1 MCLYYKMSRDE
12 CEMNCER
19 ILQWA
24 RNKRGKVFVESILEW
39 VRENDHVTERQM
51 ECVDENII
59 EKFIRYPNLFYY
71 IFEYH
76 KYFFQVTS

>member
-1 MCLYYKMSRDE
+1 MFRDE

-24 RNKRGKVFVESILEW
+24 RNKRGTAFVESILEW

-51 ECVDENII
+51 ECVENII
-59 EKFIRYPNLFYY
+59 EKFKIP
-71 IFEYH
+71 
-76 KYFFQVTS
+76 